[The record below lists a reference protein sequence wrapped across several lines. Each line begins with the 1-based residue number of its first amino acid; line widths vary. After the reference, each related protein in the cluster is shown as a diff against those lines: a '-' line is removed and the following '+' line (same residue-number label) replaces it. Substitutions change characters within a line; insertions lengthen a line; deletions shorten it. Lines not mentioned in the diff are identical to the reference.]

1 MSDKSIL
8 STIKDAILNVKTVI
22 LCVIF
27 SAYQLFSAVL
37 FIFIFERDTWFSFT
51 ATDAEI
57 LIAAWRGLIIWICLF
72 TVLTAVIMR
81 KWKWKQWLITLPL
94 QFVVYTLVCFLWRVL
109 VPHYLFSTATSFV
122 LPTVFA
128 TIDFAFHTHIYS
140 FYSLAIF
147 EYIFFLESFI
157 EIFALQALGI
167 YLYNRW
173 SERRERRA
181 MRAKEAK
188 EAEKRSD
195 TEQNK
200 TPAPSEEDNK
210 D

>member
-37 FIFIFERDTWFSFT
+37 FILIFERDTWFSFT

-109 VPHYLFSTATSFV
+109 VPHYFFPTATSFV
-122 LPTVFA
+122 FPIVFD

-140 FYSLAIF
+140 SAILG
-147 EYIFFLESFI
+147 YIFFLASFI

>member
-1 MSDKSIL
+1 MSDRSIL

-27 SAYQLFSAVL
+27 TAYQLFGKALFVL
-37 FIFIFERDTWFSFT
+37 IFARDTWSLT
-51 ATDAEI
+51 ASVAEK

-94 QFVVYTLVCFLWRVL
+94 QFVLFTLVCFLWRVL
-109 VPHYLFSTATSFV
+109 VPYYPFPTATPFV
-122 LPTVFA
+122 LPTVFD
-128 TIDFAFHTHIYS
+128 TIDFAFHTQIYS
-140 FYSLAIF
+140 FFYSLAIF
-147 EYIFFLESFI
+147 DYIFFLASCI

-167 YLYNRW
+167 HLYNRW

-188 EAEKRSD
+188 EAEKRSN